1 MRKYFT
7 KMISIFLIL
16 CSFTMLTVY
25 GAEVSI
31 SRKYDYQEKSNWC
44 WAANSRNLVTGERST
59 NNKPVITQSEAVK
72 YVKGS
77 IVNEQGF
84 LNDVV
89 DAAEY
94 INEGDYGYQLVTSP
108 FSFTNLYNLVNSF
121 NSPAY
126 MSIQDKKNNYGHSIL
141 MYGANNSNKDL
152 IIFNPANSNKGGD
165 RRVNY
170 DDLVDGTWD
179 LYKGYVYD
187 STVYC
192 TAHY

>member
-1 MRKYFT
+1 
-7 KMISIFLIL
+7 
-16 CSFTMLTVY
+16 
-25 GAEVSI
+25 
-31 SRKYDYQEKSNWC
+31 
-44 WAANSRNLVTGERST
+44 
-59 NNKPVITQSEAVK
+59 
-72 YVKGS
+72 
-77 IVNEQGF
+77 
-84 LNDVV
+84 
-89 DAAEY
+89 
-94 INEGDYGYQLVTSP
+94 
-108 FSFTNLYNLVNSF
+108 
-121 NSPAY
+121 
-126 MSIQDKKNNYGHSIL
+126 

>member
-1 MRKYFT
+1 
-7 KMISIFLIL
+7 
-16 CSFTMLTVY
+16 MLTVY

-44 WAANSRNLVTGERST
+44 WAANSRNLVTGERSA

-94 INEGDYGYQLVTSP
+94 ISEGDYGYQLVTSP

-126 MSIQDKKNNYGHSIL
+126 MSIPDKKNNYGHSIL